1 VALREVTC
9 GAGGYANVSLSI
21 QLEAT
26 HQCHCCS
33 RTVVTV
39 WLRRQQW
46 YWGADAKLSRLLC
59 AAFFFFLPLESA
71 AVSCII
77 AAWDAFERS
86 CFPFPCLQVVRFF
99 AADQAACEMLSV
111 ESPATEL

>member
-1 VALREVTC
+1 MELAVTQMFKHA
-9 GAGGYANVSLSI
+9 AG
-21 QLEAT
+21 AT

-33 RTVVTV
+33 RTVVMV

-46 YWGADAKLSRLLC
+46 YWCTGAKLSRLLC
-59 AAFFFFLPLESA
+59 AAFLFSLESA

-77 AAWDAFERS
+77 AVWGAFERG
-86 CFPFPCLQVVRFF
+86 CFRFPCLQVVTFL